1 MLYLANF
8 LCFRNKKSVSTV
20 VFVAS
25 KAKIVKNIAIYI
37 DFQQTPRKTV
47 FCDVFFRSGVT
58 CTANTTVFFSFFAT
72 SSQSK
77 QAKNTGF
84 LK

>member
-8 LCFRNKKSVSTV
+8 LCFRNKKSVFTV

-47 FCDVFFRSGVT
+47 FCDVFLEAALHVPQIPR
-58 CTANTTVFFSFFAT
+58 FFSFFAA

-77 QAKNTGF
+77 QAKKTGF